1 MTQDIRWIQRLQN
14 FKKALAHLLKFIEKS
29 ELNELEA
36 SGMIQAYEVCY
47 ELAWNVLKDYF
58 NYQGNSQIT
67 GARDAIREAFKY
79 DLIEDGTQ
87 WMQMVTDRNLT
98 THTYDQELAAKIR
111 LQIRNQY
118 FGQFELLAQKME
130 IKSRDEA

>member
-1 MTQDIRWIQRLQN
+1 MQDIRWIQRLQN
-14 FKKALAHLLKFIEKS
+14 LNKALAHLAKFIQKP

-47 ELAWNVLKDYF
+47 ELSWNVLKDYF
-58 NYQGNSQIT
+58 NYQGNVQIT

-79 DLIEDGTQ
+79 ELISEGEI

-98 THTYDQELAAKIR
+98 THTYDEALADKIR
-111 LQIRNQY
+111 LLIRQNY
-118 FGQFELLAQKME
+118 FKQFESLAALLNTKAQN
-130 IKSRDEA
+130 A